1 MMKFTTTY
9 LVNFAAI
16 AASTIPGVDGR
27 SSGHGHVHEHIMQCG
42 RKCESTYDCA
52 SDKGN
57 WNK

>member
-9 LVNFAAI
+9 IVNFAAI

-52 SDKGN
+52 SDK
-57 WNK
+57 